1 MIKIRKGFV
10 PGLNGQAVATEPQ
23 IIVAENVTP
32 EKNHKQ
38 QLHPMLEPTEVNR
51 PAVGIKEKTGLALAD
66 GGYCSEDN
74 FTKTPA
80 GEAELLIAVQ
90 KDYKQLKAM
99 AEQPP
104 REGPIADNL
113 TPTELME

>member
-1 MIKIRKGFV
+1 MLK
-10 PGLNGQAVATEPQ
+10 LTE
-23 IIVAENVTP
+23 
-32 EKNHKQ
+32 
-38 QLHPMLEPTEVNR
+38 LNR

-80 GEAELLIAVQ
+80 GEVELLIAVQ
-90 KDYKQLKAM
+90 KDYKQPKAM

-104 REGPIADNL
+104 RAEPIVDNL
-113 TPTELME
+113 SPTELME